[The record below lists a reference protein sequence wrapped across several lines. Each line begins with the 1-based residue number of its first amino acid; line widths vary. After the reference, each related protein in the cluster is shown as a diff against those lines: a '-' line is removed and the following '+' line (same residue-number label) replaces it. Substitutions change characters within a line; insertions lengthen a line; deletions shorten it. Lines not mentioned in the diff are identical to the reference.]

1 MRILTCLS
9 ICALQIVLFTF
20 STFAQTADSITSSS
34 NSEDLLLKE
43 SKIQTQRDS
52 TAQAELL
59 KAIAD
64 IRARAAEA
72 EAEPATGSRARK
84 SDSLK
89 RASLLSKI
97 NNLRSTTPGYPV
109 QLYQDTLFSIYT
121 RIGSF
126 DAKDRAAAISHKI
139 YQLFDAPDFNPDFL
153 NIVENEESYDIVYNG
168 ENIIIS
174 VRLLDALWVNKSSN
188 ELAESYIAKIRESV
202 VKQREAHSL
211 LNLAKR
217 IGLALLVLLLMT
229 GMVILINRFFKFLA
243 GKISVGKD
251 RVLSARRMRKL
262 KIIKAEHIEQ
272 AMLRM
277 NTILRVLI
285 LFLSIYLTLPLLFS
299 IFPETESW
307 TGMLLGWILSPLKAV
322 LLAIIDYL
330 SNLFRVAV
338 IFLIFKYLVKFTRY
352 VFHELQRGNI
362 HLSGFHADWALPT
375 FNILR
380 FVLYAFMM
388 VLIFPYLPG
397 SSSPAFQGV
406 TVFIGILVSLGSS
419 NAIANVVAGLVITY
433 MRPFQIGDRVKI
445 GEAVG
450 DVLEKSMLVTRIKT
464 IKNEEITVPNSMVL
478 SSTTVNYS
486 NQSKKEQ
493 PGLIV
498 HYSVTIGDDV
508 PWQKVYTLLKEAA
521 SQTIHIET
529 HPEPFVL
536 QTNLNDFN
544 ISYTIN
550 AYTKQPSKQALIYSN
565 LLENIQEVFHREQI
579 ELLSPSYHVMNK
591 LS

>member
-1 MRILTCLS
+1 MRILTFISFCV
-9 ICALQIVLFTF
+9 LQIILF
-20 STFAQTADSITSSS
+20 SFATLAQSADSIALNTS
-34 NSEDLLLKE
+34 SEDLLLKE
-43 SKIQTQRDS
+43 AKIQSDRDS

-64 IRARAAEA
+64 IRAQAALAKE
-72 EAEPATGSRARK
+72 EPTMDSRARK

-97 NNLRSTTPGYPV
+97 NKLKSTTPGYPV
-109 QLYQDTLFSIYT
+109 MLYQDTLFSIYT

-126 DAKDRAAAISHKI
+126 DAKDRAAAISQKI
-139 YQLFDAPDFNPDFL
+139 YQLFDAPNFDPEL
-153 NIVENEESYDIVYNG
+153 LTVLENEESYDIVYNG
-168 ENIIIS
+168 QNIIIS
-174 VRLLDALWVNKSSN
+174 VGLLDALWVNKSSN
-188 ELAESYIAKIRESV
+188 ELAESYISKIKESV
-202 VKQREAHSL
+202 IKQREAHSF

-217 IGLALLVLLLMT
+217 IGLATLVLLLMI
-229 GMVILINRFFKFLA
+229 GMVLLINRFFRFLA
-243 GKISVGKD
+243 SKISMGKE
-251 RVLSARRMRKL
+251 RLLSARRMRKL

-272 AMLRM
+272 AL
-277 NTILRVLI
+277 LRVNSI
-285 LFLSIYLTLPLLFS
+285 LHVIILLLSIYLTLPLLFS

-307 TGMLLGWILSPLKAV
+307 TDMLLGWILNPLKVV
-322 LLAIIDYL
+322 LLSVIDYL
-330 SNLFRVAV
+330 PNLFRVAV
-338 IFLIFKYLVKFTRY
+338 IFFIFKYLVKFTRY

-362 HLSGFHADWALPT
+362 HLNGFHSDWALPT

-380 FVLYAFMM
+380 FVLYAFML

-486 NQSKKEQ
+486 NQAKKEN

-498 HYSVTIGDDV
+498 HYSVTIGYDV
-508 PWQKVYTLLKEAA
+508 PWQKVYSLLIEAA
-521 SQTIHIET
+521 SMTIHIEQQ
-529 HPEPFVL
+529 PEPFVL
-536 QTNLNDFN
+536 QTNLNDNN

-550 AYTKQPSKQALIYSN
+550 AYTKQPSKQAVIYSN

-579 ELLSPSYHVMNK
+579 ELLSPSYHVMNRK
-591 LS
+591 